1 MRACCCTIH
10 NFIWMA
16 TRNDCWF
23 TQFNVDDLIV
33 DGEGRNKS
41 GNLSH
46 SIDLTDQVAE
56 AVVTYQDQ
64 LVELMLANNMHS

>member
-1 MRACCCTIH
+1 MRACCCTIL

-33 DGEGRNKS
+33 DGEGRNNS
-41 GNLSH
+41 GKPSH

-56 AVVTYQDQ
+56 IVVTYQDQ
-64 LVELMLANNMHS
+64 LVELMLVYNMHH